1 MQKKNQKMLRSLVV
15 LKRLSVL
22 FFVLSLSLWVTKL
35 FLREESAKCQVLTP
49 EVENSENGVDQAK
62 GLIIAQ

>member
-1 MQKKNQKMLRSLVV
+1 MLRSLVV
-15 LKRLSVL
+15 LKRLSLL
-22 FFVLSLSLWVTKL
+22 FFVLSLSLWVAKL

-49 EVENSENGVDQAK
+49 EVENSENGVDHDQAK